1 MIRKKL
7 SKLNET
13 LLDLIIGII
22 FVDVIVAVLGI
33 IITKGNIFFLFGAAI
48 GMIGAIIFSSMILY
62 YIEGAL
68 DMKEKS
74 ARTYILRGLMLR
86 SLIVILIGIVAVKI
100 SVSCLIGFIIA
111 LMGIKI
117 SAFMQPVI
125 NRWITK
131 KITGS
136 NEQS

>member
-1 MIRKKL
+1 MAGASLRFPL
-7 SKLNET
+7 Q
-13 LLDLIIGII
+13 
-22 FVDVIVAVLGI
+22 I

-68 DMKEKS
+68 DMTEKS

>member
-68 DMKEKS
+68 DMTEKS

-100 SVSCLIGFIIA
+100 SVSCLI
-111 LMGIKI
+111 
-117 SAFMQPVI
+117 
-125 NRWITK
+125 
-131 KITGS
+131 
-136 NEQS
+136 